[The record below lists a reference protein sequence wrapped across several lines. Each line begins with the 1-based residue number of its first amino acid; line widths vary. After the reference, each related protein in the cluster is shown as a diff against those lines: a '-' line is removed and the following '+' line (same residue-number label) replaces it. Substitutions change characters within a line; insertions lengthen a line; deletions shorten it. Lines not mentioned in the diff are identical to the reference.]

1 MEAIRQAKQGAKR
14 AAGSTDTW
22 IERLARVGYAT
33 KGVVYALVGGLAIKA
48 AIGSGGSVGGSRN
61 AVQEIGSQPFGQ
73 ALLVLT
79 AIGLFGYA
87 LWRFV
92 QAGFDPENEGT
103 DGKGL
108 VKRAGYVASG
118 VIHTMLGVTAIQMVT
133 GGGGGG
139 GGKKTWIAKLMAVD
153 TVGPILVGV
162 AGVCVL
168 GYALYQVYKG
178 WTMKF
183 KEALQTGEMSQTEEK
198 AATISGRI
206 GLVARG
212 VVFAIIG
219 GYVVKA
225 AATQS
230 PGSAKSV
237 GGALSEIA
245 SQSYGVFLLAIVAA
259 GLIAYAALQLV
270 LARYRKIPAS
280 A

>member
-1 MEAIRQAKQGAKR
+1 MREAKRGAKR
-14 AAGSTDTW
+14 VAGSKDTW

-33 KGVVYALVGGLAIKA
+33 KGVVYALIGGLAIKA
-48 AIGSGGSVGGSRN
+48 AIGSGGSVGGGRN
-61 AVQEIGSQPFGQ
+61 AVQEIGTQPFGQ
-73 ALLVLT
+73 VLLVLT

-92 QAGFDPENEGT
+92 QAALDPENNGT
-103 DGKGL
+103 DGKG
-108 VKRAGYVASG
+108 VIKRVGYVASG
-118 VIHTMLGVTAIQMVT
+118 VMHTALGVTAVQMVT
-133 GGGGGG
+133 GGGGG

-153 TVGPILVGV
+153 TVGPILVGA
-162 AGVCVL
+162 AGVFVL

-183 KEALQTGEMSQTEEK
+183 KEELRTGQMSQTEEK
-198 AATISGRI
+198 AATISGRV

-219 GYVVKA
+219 GYVLKA
-225 AATQS
+225 AATQN

-245 SQSYGVFLLAIVAA
+245 SQSYGVFLLATVAI
-259 GLIAYAALQLV
+259 GLLAYAALQLV
-270 LARYRKIPAS
+270 LARYREIPS
-280 A
+280 AA